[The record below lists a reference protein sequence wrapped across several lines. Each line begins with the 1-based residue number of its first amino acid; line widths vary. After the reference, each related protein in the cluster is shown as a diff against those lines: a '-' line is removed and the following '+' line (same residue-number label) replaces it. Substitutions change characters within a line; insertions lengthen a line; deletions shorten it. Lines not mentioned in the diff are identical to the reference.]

1 MKRRTIM
8 TTAALISLALP
19 ALALAQSPQPN
30 PAMIKLREACAADVK
45 KLCPGVEPGGGRIAQ
60 CIQSKVD
67 QLSDGCKKA
76 IADMEMQDEPP
87 QQPAPTH

>member
-1 MKRRTIM
+1 MKFGTIVAA
-8 TTAALISLALP
+8 TTLISLASSV
-19 ALALAQSPQPN
+19 LALAQSPQPN
-30 PAMIKLREACAADVK
+30 PAMQKLREACAADVQ

-76 IADMEMQDEPP
+76 ILDVQEQAPPRQDPS
-87 QQPAPTH
+87 H